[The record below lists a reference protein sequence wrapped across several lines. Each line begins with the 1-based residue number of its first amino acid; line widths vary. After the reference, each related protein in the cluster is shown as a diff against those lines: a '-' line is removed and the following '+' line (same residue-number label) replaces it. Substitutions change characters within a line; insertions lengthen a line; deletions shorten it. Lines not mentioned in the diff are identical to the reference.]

1 MGKMPN
7 TEKVE
12 RIVLKINKLYNCDED
27 VKDPLLSQIVYF
39 MSQANNLRYNMGI
52 SNGDFY
58 VAKHIRDLVIESLKL
73 NMRAIEK
80 KQIIIL

>member
-1 MGKMPN
+1 VGKMPN

-52 SNGDFY
+52 SNGD
-58 VAKHIRDLVIESLKL
+58 
-73 NMRAIEK
+73 
-80 KQIIIL
+80 